1 MDDRR
6 LRDAVQIVTRQDD
19 LVIVPSQPGA
29 RPLPRALAL
38 ADRSIGWAVEV
49 PAGATVALASD
60 MPMLVAGRHL
70 GRPTPSCPVPATLR
84 SVPAT
89 VIVGAQWGDEGK
101 GKIVDLLAQESDL
114 VCRYQGGPNAGHTIV
129 AGGETY
135 RIRQIPSGI
144 VAGKRS
150 AIGAGCV
157 VDPNVLIAELDEL
170 EARGHRTEGL
180 VFVSGNAHLVMPW
193 HVALD
198 GARERRLGR
207 LQIGTTRRGI
217 GPAYADKAT
226 RIGIRVQDLL
236 DPKILRQKL
245 ELAVTE
251 KNVWLERV
259 YGLEPFDL
267 EEVVASSLAHA
278 ERLRPYVADT
288 SLLVH
293 RALLAGERVLFEGA
307 QGTLLD
313 LDHGTYPFVTSSS
326 PIAAGAAVS
335 FGIGPN
341 RIEEVVGVAKAYVTR
356 VGEGPFPS
364 EIEGPEHERVREL
377 GREFG
382 TVTGR
387 ERRCG
392 WLDLVALRFAVRV
405 NGITSLALTKL
416 DVLSGFDEL
425 PVCVRYRLPN
435 GQETEEFPSH
445 QSDFHH
451 CRPVFE
457 RLPGWGEEIGDTLPP
472 AAQEYVRFVEQDLGV
487 PVTLVGTG
495 AARERVLALA

>member
-1 MDDRR
+1 M
-6 LRDAVQIVTRQDD
+6 
-19 LVIVPSQPGA
+19 
-29 RPLPRALAL
+29 
-38 ADRSIGWAVEV
+38 
-49 PAGATVALASD
+49 
-60 MPMLVAGRHL
+60 
-70 GRPTPSCPVPATLR
+70 
-84 SVPAT
+84 PAT

-101 GKIVDLLAQESDL
+101 GKIVDLLAQDSDL

-129 AGGETY
+129 VGPETY
-135 RIRQIPSGI
+135 KIRQIPSGI
-144 VAGKRS
+144 IAGKRS

-157 VDPNVLIAELDEL
+157 VDPSVLVGELDDL
-170 EARGHRTEGL
+170 EARGHETAGVL
-180 VFVSGNAHLVMPW
+180 FVSGNAHLIMPW

-259 YGLEPFDL
+259 YELEPIDV
-267 EEVVASSLAHA
+267 EETVSTHLALA
-278 ERLRPYVADT
+278 DRLAPYVADT
-288 SLLVH
+288 SLLVD
-293 RALLAGERVLFEGA
+293 RALANGERVLFEGA

-313 LDHGTYPFVTSSS
+313 LDHGTYPFVTSSN
-326 PIAAGAAVS
+326 PIAAEAAVS

-341 RIEEVVGVAKAYVTR
+341 RIDEVVGVAKAYVTR

-364 EIEGPEHERVREL
+364 EIDGPAHDRVRDL
-377 GREFG
+377 GQEFG

-405 NGITSLALTKL
+405 NGITSLALTKI
-416 DVLSGFDEL
+416 DVLSEFEEL
-425 PVCVRYRLPN
+425 PVCVRYALPD
-435 GQETEEFPSH
+435 GGETADFPAH

-457 RLPGWGEEIGDTLPP
+457 TLPGWQEEIGSDALPR
-472 AAQEYVRFVEQDLGV
+472 AAREYVAFVENALGV
-487 PVTLVGTG
+487 PVALVGTG
-495 AARERVLALA
+495 AGRESVLALR

>member
-1 MDDRR
+1 M
-6 LRDAVQIVTRQDD
+6 
-19 LVIVPSQPGA
+19 
-29 RPLPRALAL
+29 
-38 ADRSIGWAVEV
+38 
-49 PAGATVALASD
+49 
-60 MPMLVAGRHL
+60 RH
-70 GRPTPSCPVPATLR
+70 
-84 SVPAT
+84 VPAT

-101 GKIVDLLAQESDL
+101 GKIVDLLAAESDL

-129 AGGETY
+129 ADGETY
-135 RIRQIPSGI
+135 KIRQIPTGI
-144 VAGKRS
+144 IQGKAS
-150 AIGAGCV
+150 AIGAGWV
-157 VDPNVLIAELDEL
+157 VDAEVLIAELDEL
-170 EARGHRTEGL
+170 EARGHPTAGL
-180 VFVSGNAHLVMPW
+180 VFVSGNAHLIMPW

-198 GARERRLGR
+198 GARERRLGK

-236 DPKILRQKL
+236 DPKILKQKI
-245 ELAVTE
+245 ELAVAE

-259 YGLEPFDL
+259 YEIEPFDADPVY
-267 EEVVASSLAHA
+267 ETAAVHA
-278 ERLRPYVADT
+278 ERLEPYVADT
-288 SLLVH
+288 SLLVD
-293 RALLAGERVLFEGA
+293 RALREGQRVLFEGA

-341 RIEEVVGVAKAYVTR
+341 RIDEVLGVSKAYVTR

-364 EIEGPEHERVREL
+364 EIEGEAQERVREL
-377 GREFG
+377 GGEFG
-382 TVTGR
+382 TVTRR

-392 WLDLVALRFAVRV
+392 WVDLVALRLAARV

-416 DVLSGFDEL
+416 DVLSAFAEI
-425 PVCVRYRLPN
+425 PVCVRYALPD
-435 GQETEEFPSH
+435 GTETVDFPAH

-457 RLPGWGEEIGDTLPP
+457 TLPGWGTELDGPALP
-472 AAQEYVRFVEQDLGV
+472 AAASGYVRFIEDALGV
-487 PVTLVGTG
+487 PVALVGTG
-495 AARERVLALA
+495 QDRERVLELR

>member
-1 MDDRR
+1 
-6 LRDAVQIVTRQDD
+6 
-19 LVIVPSQPGA
+19 
-29 RPLPRALAL
+29 
-38 ADRSIGWAVEV
+38 
-49 PAGATVALASD
+49 
-60 MPMLVAGRHL
+60 
-70 GRPTPSCPVPATLR
+70 
-84 SVPAT
+84 VPAT

-101 GKIVDLLAQESDL
+101 GKIVDLLARDSDL

-129 AGGETY
+129 VGDETY
-135 RIRQIPSGI
+135 RIRQIPTGI
-144 VAGKRS
+144 LRGKAS

-157 VDPNVLIAELDEL
+157 VDPAVLIAEIDEL
-170 EARGHRTEGL
+170 EARGIRTDGL
-180 VFVSGNAHLVMPW
+180 VFVSGNAHLIMPW

-226 RIGIRVQDLL
+226 RIGIRVQDLV
-236 DPKILRQKL
+236 DPKILREKI
-245 ELAVTE
+245 ELAAAE

-259 YGLEPFDL
+259 YELGHFDADEVLTTLLE
-267 EEVVASSLAHA
+267 HA
-278 ERLRPYVADT
+278 ERIRPWIADT
-288 SLLVH
+288 SLLVD
-293 RALLAGERVLFEGA
+293 RTLRDGRRVLFEGG

-341 RIEEVVGVAKAYVTR
+341 RIDEVLGVAKAYVTR

-364 EIEGPEHERVREL
+364 EIEGDAQARVREL
-377 GREFG
+377 GHEFG

-416 DVLSGFDEL
+416 DVLSAFAEI
-425 PVCVRYRLPN
+425 PVCVRYLLPD
-435 GQETEEFPSH
+435 GSETEEFPAH

-457 RLPGWGEEIGDTLPP
+457 TLRGWSEELGTNGLP
-472 AAQEYVRFVEQDLGV
+472 AAAHDFVSFVERVLEAEV
-487 PVTLVGTG
+487 RLVGTG
-495 AARERVLALA
+495 AARDRVLALR

>member
-1 MDDRR
+1 M
-6 LRDAVQIVTRQDD
+6 
-19 LVIVPSQPGA
+19 
-29 RPLPRALAL
+29 
-38 ADRSIGWAVEV
+38 
-49 PAGATVALASD
+49 
-60 MPMLVAGRHL
+60 
-70 GRPTPSCPVPATLR
+70 
-84 SVPAT
+84 PAT

-101 GKIVDLLAQESDL
+101 GKIVDLLARDSDL

-129 AGGETY
+129 VGEETY
-135 RIRQIPSGI
+135 RIRQVPTGI
-144 VAGKRS
+144 IRGKAS

-157 VDPNVLIAELDEL
+157 VDPAVLIGEIDEL
-170 EARGHRTEGL
+170 EGRGLQTEGL
-180 VFVSGNAHLVMPW
+180 VFVSGNAHLIMPW

-198 GARERRLGR
+198 GARERRLGK

-226 RIGIRVQDLL
+226 RIGIRVQDLA
-236 DPKILRQKL
+236 DPKILREKI
-245 ELAVTE
+245 ELAVAE

-259 YGLEPFDL
+259 YDLEPFAADDVL
-267 EEVVASSLAHA
+267 DTLLGHA
-278 ERLRPYVADT
+278 ERIRPWIADT
-288 SLLVH
+288 SLLVD
-293 RALLAGERVLFEGA
+293 RALHDERRVLFEGG

-335 FGIGPN
+335 FGIGPS
-341 RIEEVVGVAKAYVTR
+341 RIDQVLGVAKAYVTR

-364 EIEGPEHERVREL
+364 EIEGEAQARVREL
-377 GREFG
+377 GHEFG

-416 DVLSGFDEL
+416 DVLSTFSEL
-425 PVCVRYRLPN
+425 PVCVRYRLPD
-435 GQETEEFPSH
+435 GRETEEFPAH

-457 RLPGWGEEIGDTLPP
+457 TLEGWRDELDGEGLPAVARD
-472 AAQEYVRFVEQDLGV
+472 YVEFVERALGIS
-487 PVTLVGTG
+487 VTLVGTG
-495 AARERVLALA
+495 ASRERVLAL

>member
-1 MDDRR
+1 M
-6 LRDAVQIVTRQDD
+6 
-19 LVIVPSQPGA
+19 
-29 RPLPRALAL
+29 
-38 ADRSIGWAVEV
+38 
-49 PAGATVALASD
+49 
-60 MPMLVAGRHL
+60 
-70 GRPTPSCPVPATLR
+70 
-84 SVPAT
+84 PAT

-114 VCRYQGGPNAGHTIV
+114 VCRYQGGPNAGHTV
-129 AGGETY
+129 VVGEETY
-135 RIRQIPSGI
+135 KIRQIPTGI
-144 VAGKRS
+144 IAGKRS

-157 VDPNVLIAELDEL
+157 VDPGVLIAELDEL
-170 EARGHRTEGL
+170 ESRGYVTDGRL
-180 VFVSGNAHLVMPW
+180 FVSGNAHLIMPW

-198 GARERRLGR
+198 GARERRLGG

-236 DPKILRQKL
+236 DAKILRQKL

-251 KNVWLERV
+251 KNVWLQRV
-259 YGLEPFDL
+259 YDLEPFDL
-267 EEVVASSLAHA
+267 DEVVTAQLRYAARLA
-278 ERLRPYVADT
+278 RYVADT
-288 SLLVH
+288 SLLVD
-293 RALLAGERVLFEGA
+293 RALRAGERVLFEGA

-335 FGIGPN
+335 FGIGPS
-341 RIEEVVGVAKAYVTR
+341 RLDEVLGVAKAYVTR

-364 EIEGPEHERVREL
+364 EIEGPEHARVQAV
-377 GREFG
+377 GHEFG

-416 DVLSGFDEL
+416 DVLSEFAEL
-425 PVCVRYRLPN
+425 PVCVRYRLRD
-435 GQETEEFPSH
+435 GTETAELPAH

-457 RLPGWGEEIGDTLPP
+457 TLPGWGSEIDAELP
-472 AAQEYVRFVEQDLGV
+472 AAARDYVEFVERDLGV
-487 PVTLVGTG
+487 PVALVGIG
-495 AARERVLALA
+495 ADRQRVLALT

>member
-1 MDDRR
+1 M
-6 LRDAVQIVTRQDD
+6 
-19 LVIVPSQPGA
+19 
-29 RPLPRALAL
+29 
-38 ADRSIGWAVEV
+38 
-49 PAGATVALASD
+49 
-60 MPMLVAGRHL
+60 
-70 GRPTPSCPVPATLR
+70 
-84 SVPAT
+84 PAT

-129 AGGETY
+129 VEGETY
-135 RIRQIPSGI
+135 KIRQIPSGI
-144 VAGKRS
+144 VAGKPS

-157 VDPNVLIAELDEL
+157 VDPAVLIAELDEL
-170 EARGHRTEGL
+170 EARGHATHGL
-180 VFVSGNAHLVMPW
+180 LFLSGNAHLVMPW

-217 GPAYADKAT
+217 GPAYADKTT

-236 DPKILRQKL
+236 DAKILRQKL
-245 ELAVTE
+245 ELAVEE

-259 YGLEPFDL
+259 YGLEPFEVEAVV
-267 EEVVASSLAHA
+267 EEQLGHA
-278 ERLRPYVADT
+278 ARLGPYVADT
-288 SLLVH
+288 SLLVD
-293 RALLAGERVLFEGA
+293 RALRAGQRVLFEGA

-341 RIEEVVGVAKAYVTR
+341 RIDEVVGVAKAYVTR

-364 EIEGPEHERVREL
+364 EIEGPAHDRVREL
-377 GREFG
+377 GNEFG

-416 DVLSGFDEL
+416 DVLSTFSEV
-425 PVCVRYRLPN
+425 PVCVRYRLPD
-435 GQETEEFPSH
+435 GSETEEFPAH
-445 QSDFHH
+445 QTDFHH

-457 RLPGWGEEIGDTLPP
+457 TLAGWEREIGDELPDE
-472 AAQEYVRFVEQDLGV
+472 ARGYVEFVTQSLEV
-487 PVTLVGTG
+487 PVGLVGTG
-495 AARERVLALA
+495 AAREHVLAFD

>member
-1 MDDRR
+1 LGARVR
-6 LRDAVQIVTRQDD
+6 LRR
-19 LVIVPSQPGA
+19 
-29 RPLPRALAL
+29 
-38 ADRSIGWAVEV
+38 
-49 PAGATVALASD
+49 
-60 MPMLVAGRHL
+60 
-70 GRPTPSCPVPATLR
+70 
-84 SVPAT
+84 VPAT

-101 GKIVDLLAQESDL
+101 GKIVDLLAQQSDL

-129 AGGETY
+129 VGGETY

-157 VDPNVLIAELDEL
+157 VDPGVLVEELDDL
-170 EARGHRTEGL
+170 EARGHSTAGL
-180 VFVSGNAHLVMPW
+180 LFLSGNAHLIMPW

-245 ELAVTE
+245 ELAVAE
-251 KNVWLERV
+251 KNVWLQRV
-259 YGLEPFDL
+259 YELEPFEVED
-267 EEVVASSLAHA
+267 VVAKQLRYA
-278 ERLRPYVADT
+278 ERLGPYVADT
-288 SLLVH
+288 SLLVD
-293 RALLAGERVLFEGA
+293 RALSAGERVLFEGA

-341 RIEEVVGVAKAYVTR
+341 RIDEVVGVAKAYVTR

-364 EIEGPEHERVREL
+364 EIEGPAHGRVREL
-377 GREFG
+377 GQEFG
-382 TVTGR
+382 TVTGS

-416 DVLSGFDEL
+416 DVLSEFSEV
-425 PVCVRYRLPN
+425 PVCVRYVLPD
-435 GQETEEFPSH
+435 GSETEHFPAH

-457 RLPGWGEEIGDTLPP
+457 TLEGWRAQIGDEGLPS
-472 AAQEYVRFVEQDLGV
+472 AARDYVSFVEQALGV
-487 PVTLVGTG
+487 PVGLVGTG
-495 AARERVLALA
+495 AARERVLTLR

>member
-1 MDDRR
+1 M
-6 LRDAVQIVTRQDD
+6 
-19 LVIVPSQPGA
+19 
-29 RPLPRALAL
+29 
-38 ADRSIGWAVEV
+38 
-49 PAGATVALASD
+49 
-60 MPMLVAGRHL
+60 
-70 GRPTPSCPVPATLR
+70 
-84 SVPAT
+84 PAT

-101 GKIVDLLAQESDL
+101 GKIVDLLAQQSDL

-129 AGGETY
+129 VEDETY
-135 RIRQIPSGI
+135 KIRQIPSGI
-144 VAGKRS
+144 VAGKPS

-157 VDPNVLIAELDEL
+157 VDPAVLIAELDEL
-170 EARGHRTEGL
+170 GARGHRTEGL

-245 ELAVTE
+245 ELAVAE

-259 YGLEPFDL
+259 YQLDPFEV
-267 EEVVASSLAHA
+267 EEVVETHLACA

-288 SLLVH
+288 SLLVD
-293 RALLAGERVLFEGA
+293 RALRAGERVLFEGA

-341 RIEEVVGVAKAYVTR
+341 RIDEVVGVAKAYVTR

-364 EIEGPEHERVREL
+364 EIEGADHDRVREL
-377 GREFG
+377 GSEFG

-416 DVLSGFDEL
+416 DVLSTFSEL
-425 PVCVRYRLPN
+425 PVCVRYRLPDGN
-435 GQETEEFPSH
+435 ETDEFPAH

-457 RLPGWGEEIGDTLPP
+457 RLPGWEAAIDDDLPER
-472 AAQEYVRFVEQDLGV
+472 ARAYVSFVASALDV

-495 AARERVLALA
+495 AGREAVLALA

>member
-1 MDDRR
+1 
-6 LRDAVQIVTRQDD
+6 
-19 LVIVPSQPGA
+19 
-29 RPLPRALAL
+29 
-38 ADRSIGWAVEV
+38 
-49 PAGATVALASD
+49 
-60 MPMLVAGRHL
+60 
-70 GRPTPSCPVPATLR
+70 
-84 SVPAT
+84 VPAT

-129 AGGETY
+129 VGEEIY
-135 RIRQIPSGI
+135 KIRQIPSGI
-144 VAGKRS
+144 IRGKAC

-157 VDPNVLIAELDEL
+157 VDPAVLIAEIDDL
-170 EARGHRTEGL
+170 EKRGHPTDGL
-180 VFVSGNAHLVMPW
+180 VFVSGNAHLIMPW

-236 DPKILRQKL
+236 DPKILREKI
-245 ELAVTE
+245 ELAVAE

-259 YGLEPFDL
+259 YELEPFDAQ
-267 EEVVASSLAHA
+267 EVLAALLVRA
-278 ERLRPYVADT
+278 ERIAPWVADT
-288 SLLVH
+288 SLLVD
-293 RALLAGERVLFEGA
+293 RALRDGRKVLFEGG

-341 RIEEVVGVAKAYVTR
+341 RIDEVLGVAKAYVTR

-364 EIEGPEHERVREL
+364 EIVGPDHERVQTL
-377 GREFG
+377 GHEFG

-405 NGITSLALTKL
+405 NGITALALTKL
-416 DVLSGFDEL
+416 DVLSEFSEL
-425 PVCVRYRLPN
+425 PVCVRYRLPDDS
-435 GQETEEFPSH
+435 ETEDFPAH

-457 RLPGWGEEIGDTLPP
+457 TLPGWGSHIDDELPEP
-472 AAQEYVRFVEQDLGV
+472 ARAYVSFVEQALGV

-495 AARERVLALA
+495 AAREHVLSLG

>member
-1 MDDRR
+1 M
-6 LRDAVQIVTRQDD
+6 
-19 LVIVPSQPGA
+19 
-29 RPLPRALAL
+29 
-38 ADRSIGWAVEV
+38 
-49 PAGATVALASD
+49 
-60 MPMLVAGRHL
+60 
-70 GRPTPSCPVPATLR
+70 
-84 SVPAT
+84 
-89 VIVGAQWGDEGK
+89 IVGAQWGDEGK
-101 GKIVDLLAQESDL
+101 GKIVDLLARDSDL

-129 AGGETY
+129 VGEETY
-135 RIRQIPSGI
+135 RIRQIPTGI
-144 VAGKRS
+144 IRGKAS

-157 VDPNVLIAELDEL
+157 VDPAVLIAEIDEL
-170 EARGHRTEGL
+170 EARGVRTEGL
-180 VFVSGNAHLVMPW
+180 VHVSGNAHLIMPW

-226 RIGIRVQDLL
+226 RIGIRAQDLA
-236 DPKILRQKL
+236 DPKILREKI
-245 ELAVTE
+245 ELAAAE
-251 KNVWLERV
+251 KNVWLQRV
-259 YGLEPFDL
+259 YGLDPFAADEVL
-267 EEVVASSLAHA
+267 ETLLGHA
-278 ERLRPYVADT
+278 ERIRRWLTDT
-288 SLLVH
+288 SLLVD
-293 RALLAGERVLFEGA
+293 RALRQGERVLFEGG

-335 FGIGPN
+335 FGIGPK
-341 RIEEVVGVAKAYVTR
+341 RIDEVLGVAKAYVTR

-364 EIEGPEHERVREL
+364 EIEGAAQARVREL
-377 GREFG
+377 GDEFG

-416 DVLSGFDEL
+416 DVLSAFPEL
-425 PVCVRYRLPN
+425 PVCVRYRLPD
-435 GQETEEFPSH
+435 GSETEEFPAH

-451 CRPVFE
+451 CRPIFE
-457 RLPGWGEEIGDTLPP
+457 TLPGWRDELGADGLPP
-472 AAQEYVRFVEQDLGV
+472 AAREYVSFVERALGV

-495 AARERVLALA
+495 ASRERVLAL

>member
-1 MDDRR
+1 M
-6 LRDAVQIVTRQDD
+6 
-19 LVIVPSQPGA
+19 
-29 RPLPRALAL
+29 
-38 ADRSIGWAVEV
+38 
-49 PAGATVALASD
+49 
-60 MPMLVAGRHL
+60 
-70 GRPTPSCPVPATLR
+70 
-84 SVPAT
+84 PAT

-101 GKIVDLLAQESDL
+101 GKIVDLLAQQSDL

-129 AGGETY
+129 VDGETY
-135 RIRQIPSGI
+135 KIRQIPSGI
-144 VAGKRS
+144 VAGKPS

-157 VDPNVLIAELDEL
+157 VDPAVLISELDEL
-170 EARGHRTEGL
+170 ESRGHPTEGL

-245 ELAVTE
+245 ELAVAE

-259 YGLEPFDL
+259 YELEPFDV
-267 EEVVASSLAHA
+267 EEVVTTYLDHA

-288 SLLVH
+288 SLLVD
-293 RALLAGERVLFEGA
+293 RALHAGRRVLFEGA

-341 RIEEVVGVAKAYVTR
+341 RIDEVLGVAKAYVTR

-364 EIEGPEHERVREL
+364 EIEGPAHDRVREV

-416 DVLSGFDEL
+416 DVLAGFSEL
-425 PVCVRYRLPN
+425 PVCVRYRLPD
-435 GQETEEFPSH
+435 GSETDEFPAH

-457 RLPGWGEEIGDTLPP
+457 TLSGWESEIVDDLPGQAQAYVAFV
-472 AAQEYVRFVEQDLGV
+472 AAALGV

-495 AARERVLALA
+495 AGREAVLALA

>member
-1 MDDRR
+1 M
-6 LRDAVQIVTRQDD
+6 
-19 LVIVPSQPGA
+19 
-29 RPLPRALAL
+29 
-38 ADRSIGWAVEV
+38 
-49 PAGATVALASD
+49 
-60 MPMLVAGRHL
+60 
-70 GRPTPSCPVPATLR
+70 
-84 SVPAT
+84 PAT

-129 AGGETY
+129 VGDETY
-135 RIRQIPSGI
+135 KIRQIPSGI
-144 VAGKRS
+144 IRGKAC

-157 VDPNVLIAELDEL
+157 VDPEVLITEIDDL
-170 EARGHRTEGL
+170 EARGHDTKGL
-180 VFVSGNAHLVMPW
+180 VFVSGNAHLIMPW
-193 HVALD
+193 HVAID
-198 GARERRLGR
+198 GARERRLGQ

-236 DPKILRQKL
+236 DPKILREKI
-245 ELAVTE
+245 ELAVAE

-259 YGLEPFDL
+259 YEIEPFDAEDVL
-267 EEVVASSLAHA
+267 NAALVHA
-278 ERLRPYVADT
+278 ERMTPWVADT
-288 SLLVH
+288 SLLVD
-293 RALLAGERVLFEGA
+293 RALRDGRNVLFEGG

-341 RIEEVVGVAKAYVTR
+341 RIDEVLGVAKAYVTR

-364 EIEGPEHERVREL
+364 EIVGPEHDRVQAV
-377 GREFG
+377 GHEFG

-416 DVLSGFDEL
+416 DVLSEFAEI
-425 PVCVRYRLPN
+425 PVCVRYRLPD
-435 GQETEEFPSH
+435 GTETEEFPAH

-457 RLPGWGEEIGDTLPP
+457 TLPGWEAAIEDVLPG
-472 AAQEYVRFVEQDLGV
+472 AARSYVSFVEDELEV
-487 PVTLVGTG
+487 PVGLVGTG
-495 AARERVLALA
+495 AAREHVLALGPT